1 MDFFEINRHSW
12 DSRTRIHVKSEF
24 YNVDGFLSGKSTLN
38 EVELSEIGSVSG
50 KSLLHLQCHFGL
62 DTLSWAR
69 LGAKVTGVDI
79 SSVAI
84 TEAQA
89 LSDRSGLH
97 GEFIC
102 NDIYSFGESN
112 NKEFDI
118 VFTSYGALCWLP
130 DIERWASVVAQCLK
144 PGGTFYI
151 AEFHPFY
158 DIFSGYTY
166 FHRADP
172 DIEEQGTYTENDRG
186 DKSTLATWSHPIS
199 DVVSA
204 LLKYGIQIAQL
215 KEYPYS
221 PYNCFDGMEEREKG
235 KYYLSFKGH
244 EIPLIYTIK
253 GVKAA

>member
-24 YNVDGFLSGKSTLN
+24 YNIDGFLSGKSTLN
-38 EVELSEIGSVSG
+38 EFELSDIGNVSG

-144 PGGTFYI
+144 PGGLSTSQNFI
-151 AEFHPFY
+151 HFM
-158 DIFSGYTY
+158 IFSLVTHT
-166 FHRADP
+166 F
-172 DIEEQGTYTENDRG
+172 IE
-186 DKSTLATWSHPIS
+186 P
-199 DVVSA
+199 
-204 LLKYGIQIAQL
+204 IQIL
-215 KEYPYS
+215 KSRVPIQR
-221 PYNCFDGMEEREKG
+221 M
-235 KYYLSFKGH
+235 
-244 EIPLIYTIK
+244 I
-253 GVKAA
+253 GVASLP